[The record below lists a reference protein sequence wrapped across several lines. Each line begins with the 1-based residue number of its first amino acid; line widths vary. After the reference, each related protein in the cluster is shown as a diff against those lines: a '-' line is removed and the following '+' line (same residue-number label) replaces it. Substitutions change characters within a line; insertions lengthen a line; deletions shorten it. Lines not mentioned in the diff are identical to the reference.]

1 MNLTTFYINTYHGS
15 ITEGLAA
22 YLARAENIISAVC
35 ADIPENAELLR
46 YYALAVCAEA
56 DHIAERSRDS
66 GERVISRETLG
77 DYTCAYESSEHTVS
91 DPGDIICR
99 EAMFYLDAAGMGCR
113 IIYAA
118 K

>member
-1 MNLTTFYINTYHGS
+1 MDLTTFYTDTYHGS
-15 ITEGLAA
+15 LTEGLAA

-46 YYALAVCAEA
+46 YYELAVCAEA
-56 DHIAERSRDS
+56 DHIAECSES

-77 DYTCAYESSEHTVS
+77 DYTCAYESSGNTGS
-91 DPGDIICR
+91 DRGDIICR

-113 IIYAA
+113 SMNIRA
-118 K
+118 